1 MVVQNVTTLGGG
13 RNIIRLPDGREVKT
27 LEQGKSYRY
36 LGILETDEIKHK
48 EMKNNLTK
56 EYLRICRLRKLLQSK
71 LNRVNVVNAISTWPV
86 LVFRYSAPFVSWTW
100 TELWILLF
108 WE

>member
-71 LNRVNVVNAISTWPV
+71 LNGANVVNAISTWPV
-86 LVFRYSAPFVSWTW
+86 SVFTPFVSWTW